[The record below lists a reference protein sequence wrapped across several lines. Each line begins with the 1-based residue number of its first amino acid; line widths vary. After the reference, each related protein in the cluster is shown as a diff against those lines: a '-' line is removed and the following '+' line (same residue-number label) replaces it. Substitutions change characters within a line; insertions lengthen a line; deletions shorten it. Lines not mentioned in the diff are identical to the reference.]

1 MDTKDMGCLL
11 KELSRI
17 ASALERIADA
27 AEGQKAPPPQQ
38 LGKKALAELV

>member
-27 AEGQKAPPPQQ
+27 AEGQRVPPQQ
-38 LGKKALAELV
+38 LGKRALAELV

>member
-11 KELSRI
+11 KELNRI

-27 AEGQKAPPPQQ
+27 AESQKAPPQQ
-38 LGKKALAELV
+38 LGKRALAELV